1 VATHQA
7 AEARLRDEAVQLRAE
22 KEQWETTRARI
33 ETDYATVQKDRVE
46 LRQRVDSL
54 MGINAESGRTQAE
67 EMDKLE
73 KRIDELQREA

>member
-1 VATHQA
+1 MATHQA